1 MKGKITIRDVADMA
15 RVSNQTVSR
24 VINNRPDVAE
34 ETRQRVWQVIEA
46 LNYRPNALARSLI
59 QQRSLT
65 LGVITAG
72 LQFLGPSQT
81 LNGIIRQAEAMGY
94 SLLLK
99 ELPHFHSN
107 HSRPLLNTLLAR
119 QVEGIIWAVPEI
131 GDNRYPIDDQ
141 LHQVSVPIIYLT
153 MRKLPG
159 VSTVAVDNYLGGRM
173 AAQHLIDQG
182 YRHIAHISGPLDWW
196 EARQRQWGW
205 FDTLREAGLSVSE
218 KYSVPGDWST
228 ASGAQ
233 AMTHLIGRYPDMDA
247 VFVANDQMALGAMHA
262 AHRRGYRIPDDL
274 GVVGFDGMPEAAY
287 FAPPLTTV
295 SQDLREL
302 GSTAVRQLSHAI
314 GFDRPDD
321 LVFEP
326 GYISLRPELYIR
338 ESSVPNSS

>member
-1 MKGKITIRDVADMA
+1 MKGKATIRDVAA
-15 RVSNQTVSR
+15 KAQVSNQTVSR

-34 ETRQRVWQVIEA
+34 ETRQRIWQVIEA

-81 LNGIIRQAEAMGY
+81 LNGIIRQAEEMGY

-99 ELPHFHSN
+99 ELPHFRS
-107 HSRPLLNTLLAR
+107 SDTRPLLDTLLAR

-131 GDNRYPIDDQ
+131 GDNRDPIEDQ
-141 LHQVSVPIIYLT
+141 LLEVPVPIIYLT

-159 VSTVAVDNYLGGRM
+159 VPTVAVDNCLGGRL
-173 AAQHLIDQG
+173 AAQHLIEQG

-196 EARQRQWGW
+196 EARQRQVGW
-205 FDTLREAGLSVSE
+205 LDTLHEAGLPVSE
-218 KYSVPGDWST
+218 KCSVPGTWSA

-233 AMTHLIGRYPDMDA
+233 AMTQLMERYPDMDA

-262 AHRRGYRIPDDL
+262 AHQKGCRIPHDL

-287 FAPPLTTV
+287 FVPPLTTV

-314 GFDRPDD
+314 GFDGPEHP
-321 LVFEP
+321 VFEP

-338 ESSVPNSS
+338 ESSVPTSR